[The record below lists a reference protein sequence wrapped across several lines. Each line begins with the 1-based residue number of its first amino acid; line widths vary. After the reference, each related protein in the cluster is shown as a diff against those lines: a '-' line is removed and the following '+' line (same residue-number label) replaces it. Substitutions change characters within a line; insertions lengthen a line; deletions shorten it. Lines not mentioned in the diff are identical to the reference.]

1 MMTYKRSMLLS
12 RLFSLTLMLSGCA
25 NQQSP
30 KPDDASA
37 HGSVGAQMQSK
48 NLSGVAKMGAP
59 L

>member
-1 MMTYKRSMLLS
+1 MKTT
-12 RLFSLTLMLSGCA
+12 LFLTTIIGLALMLSGCA
-25 NQQSP
+25 NQESP
-30 KPDDASA
+30 KPDDATV